1 MLLIVTADTYEAQ
14 KQQVRKIRNIMS
26 GKNLFETTLALRLAI
41 LFGKVLP
48 HKTGLKL
55 ANIIGTR
62 LGKNSSSPMVKAIR
76 ANQWVIHEKQLSPKM
91 LDEFPKIVFRSSARC
106 LFDYFY
112 YLAHPEKLRAVIKFS
127 EKAEAAIQRI
137 KKNEPTVVVCPHLSN
152 FELMGFALALR
163 KVNVQVL
170 SFPNPNASYKL
181 QNRLRESVGI
191 EVTPMCLSTF
201 RQARQRLKNGGSI
214 LTGFDRPLTGCMA
227 DKYKPQFFGYETHLP
242 VTYVRMAKKA
252 GAPVMIMAAT
262 SQTDGHYY
270 LEGSD
275 PIWMDS
281 ADDLETEVLINA
293 NKVLKNA
300 EGLIRKHARQWA
312 MFYPVW
318 PQFLGI

>member
-1 MLLIVTADTYEAQ
+1 MPE
-14 KQQVRKIRNIMS
+14 KH
-26 GKNLFETTLALRLAI
+26 LFETTLALRLAI
-41 LFGKVLP
+41 LFGKILP

-55 ANIIGTR
+55 ANMIGTH

-76 ANQWVIHEKQLSPKM
+76 ANQWVIHDKQLSPKM
-91 LDEFPKIVFRSSARC
+91 LDEFPKIIFRSSARC

-112 YLAHPEKLRAVIKFS
+112 YLARPEKLRAVIKFS

-137 KKNEPTVVVCPHLSN
+137 QNNQPTVVVCPHLSN

-163 KVNVQVL
+163 NVDVQVL
-170 SFPNPNASYKL
+170 SFPKPNASYKL
-181 QNRLRESVGI
+181 QNKLRESVGI
-191 EVTPMCLSTF
+191 EVTPMCLRTF
-201 RQARQRLKNGGSI
+201 RKARKRLKNGGSI
-214 LTGFDRPLTGCMA
+214 LTGLDRPLPGTMA
-227 DKYKPQFFGYETHLP
+227 DKYSPLFFGYETRLP
-242 VTYVRMAKKA
+242 VTYVRMAKEA
-252 GAPVMIMAAT
+252 DAPVMIMAAT

-281 ADDLETEVLINA
+281 ADDLETEILMNA
-293 NKVLKNA
+293 NKVLKTA
-300 EGLIRKHARQWA
+300 EGLIKQYARQWA